1 MRLVKEEAAHLKPVG
16 EEYFFPLESFGKVI
30 KALVPASNVD
40 EEYKMEFV
48 EKYVNE
54 YDDIRYGFLIGI
66 TYVTVVFLEAQVL
79 TNSPVPLRTKL
90 GKQTQALKRSAPP

>member
-30 KALVPASNVD
+30 RALVPASNVD
-40 EEYKMEFV
+40 EEYKMQFV

-66 TYVTVVFLEAQVL
+66 TYVTPGFFEAQVL
-79 TNSPVPLRTKL
+79 TDCPVPLPTKL
-90 GKQTQALKRSAPP
+90 ERQIQALKRSAPP